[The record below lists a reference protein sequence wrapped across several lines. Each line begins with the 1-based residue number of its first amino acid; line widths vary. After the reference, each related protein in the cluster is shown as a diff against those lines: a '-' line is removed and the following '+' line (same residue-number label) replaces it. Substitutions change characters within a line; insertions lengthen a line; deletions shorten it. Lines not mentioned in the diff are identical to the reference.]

1 MTSRKEAEVKY
12 GNLLDSIIEVDP
24 YMRSVIIAD
33 LNGDIIEKRLVQ
45 GTRDFLTEEQNKQ
58 VMEYTINYW
67 NYRKTMAD
75 KIGNAKF
82 ILESY
87 ENFKKLVIALS
98 AERLLIVTF
107 EKEGGQK
114 DIVERIQSVIELNET
129 YDACRS
135 ISASH

>member
-1 MTSRKEAEVKY
+1 MTNRKEAEVKY
-12 GNLLDSIIEVDP
+12 GHLLDSVIEVDP
-24 YMRSVIIAD
+24 YIRSVLIAD

-67 NYRKTMAD
+67 NYRKTMTD

-107 EKEGGQK
+107 EKEGGQR
-114 DIVERIQSVIELNET
+114 DIVERIQSVIGLNEAS
-129 YDACRS
+129 DACRS

>member
-87 ENFKKLVIALS
+87 ENFKKLVIALDS
-98 AERLLIVTF
+98 EKLLIVTF

-114 DIVERIQSVIELNET
+114 DIVERIQSAILTDLHV
-129 YDACRS
+129 
-135 ISASH
+135 